1 MDNLQSEGSA
11 IEQINVLQEQYVLL
25 QAQYDQRNAII
36 KDQITEIQQLKNEI
50 ERLTD
55 DYTTKTVAYDSL
67 EEKYTTVRQQAENL
81 KQQLAET
88 TNALEEEK
96 ANMAELREAMIEA
109 EKELE
114 EDQEAFEQL
123 KAEFSHQ
130 NIQLVEVVH
139 LEEKVAFL
147 TDQLQALEE
156 KHRDNLSKL
165 TSLDILQAK
174 NETLERNVAEM
185 DQLLKKYAQAEIE
198 LNRINEM
205 KAMYEQLE
213 KRANYL
219 EEENKQLRT
228 QLDAE
233 REAARQYRQDAERVK
248 TAEYEK
254 DFYEIRTRN
263 LEHEIMRYKKRE
275 QDAIA
280 DEGRLF
286 ESFQVLIEKAQKTTD
301 TLDRYPKND
310 DVIVKRV
317 MEVAEKGQYE
327 FSKEI
332 VEGFLASMRSTRFI
346 ILKGLSGTGKT
357 SLPKI
362 VAHALGGV
370 CETIAVQPSWKSKTD
385 LIGFYNHFNERFMA
399 TQFTEELF
407 KAQLPENRDKF
418 YFIVLDEM
426 NLARVE
432 YYFSDFNSKLELEES
447 KQVIELFDT
456 LGRTSG
462 ALSEYIIDGNKLR
475 IPPNVFFIGTINEDD
490 STYTLSDKIYD
501 RAQVLDFQSALSKK
515 VGNMSLVESMPSVR
529 FSDFKNINE
538 QLKQHDV
545 SKMMRP
551 INEILDVLSKD
562 LYLEFGNRPRRHMQT
577 FLQAYAYNNW
587 TEAHGID
594 LQIVS
599 KIVPKIM
606 PSYDEMFLNTMDKII
621 AIATRNK
628 KDCLTEKALQKVKRN
643 AQ

>member
-1 MDNLQSEGSA
+1 MGNLE
-11 IEQINVLQEQYVLL
+11 IESGVFEKLNVLEEQYVLL
-25 QAQYDQRNAII
+25 QGRYDDRNTIL
-36 KDQITEIQQLKNEI
+36 KKQIAEIQHLKDEI
-50 ERLTD
+50 EQLTD
-55 DYTTKTVAYDSL
+55 DNTMRTVAYDSL
-67 EEKYTTVRQQAENL
+67 KEKYDALRQEIVSL
-81 KQQLAET
+81 KDQLAEKAAAYEKVQKEIDALSE
-88 TNALEEEK
+88 NYEAAEEELEEEK
-96 ANMAELREAMIEA
+96 
-109 EKELE
+109 
-114 EDQEAFEQL
+114 QAFEKL
-123 KAEFSHQ
+123 KVEFSHQ
-130 NIQLVEVVH
+130 NVQLVEVVH
-139 LEEKVAFL
+139 LQSKVSFL
-147 TDQLQALEE
+147 MEQVQILEE
-156 KHRDNLSKL
+156 KHRDHLSKL
-165 TSLDILQAK
+165 TSLEILQAK
-174 NETLERNVAEM
+174 NETLTRNLEEM
-185 DQLLKKYAQAEIE
+185 DQMLKKYAQAEIE
-198 LNRINEM
+198 FNRIDEM
-205 KAMYEQLE
+205 KEVYSRLE

-219 EEENKQLRT
+219 EEENQKLRA
-228 QLDAE
+228 QLDEE
-233 REAARQYRQDAERVK
+233 RDMARQYRQDAERVK

-263 LEHEIMRYKKRE
+263 LEYEIKRYKKRE
-275 QDAIA
+275 QDAIT

-286 ESFQVLIEKAQKTTD
+286 ESFQVLIEKAQKTAD
-301 TLDRYPKND
+301 TLEHYPKND
-310 DVIVKRV
+310 EVIVNRV

-327 FSKEI
+327 FSREI

-362 VAHALGGV
+362 VAHALGGI

-399 TQFTEELF
+399 TSFTEELF

-475 IPPNVFFIGTINEDD
+475 IPPNVFFVGTINEDD

-515 VGNMSLVESMPSVR
+515 VGNMSLVQSMPSVR
-529 FSDFKNINE
+529 FSDFKNMNE
-538 QLKQHDV
+538 QLTNYDV
-545 SKMMRP
+545 SKMMHP
-551 INEILDVLSKD
+551 INKILETLSKD

-587 TEAHGID
+587 SEAHGID

-606 PSYDEMFLNTMDKII
+606 PSYDELFLNTIDKII
-621 AIATRNK
+621 AIANHNK